1 VWNTAAP
8 MEPLVKTLLEVLDA
22 FNREDFGAL
31 ADLVEPDVA
40 YRIPGRMPFAGDHRG
55 VEAVTG
61 ALRQLR
67 DLSGNTIRAE
77 PRTVLT
83 DGEHVLFTARI
94 TAQHRDRT
102 LDVLN
107 AYDYRFAGGKLA
119 EARLFPGDLHQ
130 IEAFFTD

>member
-1 VWNTAAP
+1 

-22 FNREDFGAL
+22 FNREDFDAL
-31 ADLVEPDVA
+31 AGLVEPDVT
-40 YRIPGRMPFAGDHRG
+40 YRIPGRMPFAGEHRG

-67 DLSGNTIRAE
+67 DLSGNTVNAE

-94 TAQHRDRT
+94 TARHRDRT
-102 LDVLN
+102 LDVFN
-107 AYDYRFAGGKLA
+107 AYAYRFSGGRLA
-119 EARLFPGDLHQ
+119 EAQLFPGDLHH
-130 IEAFFTD
+130 IEAFFAD

>member
-1 VWNTAAP
+1 

-22 FNREDFGAL
+22 FNREDFDAL
-31 ADLVEPDVA
+31 ADLVDPDVV

-55 VEAVTG
+55 VEAVTA
-61 ALRQLR
+61 ALRRLR
-67 DLSGNTIRAE
+67 DLSGGTIKAD

-94 TAQHRDRT
+94 TASHNGRT

-107 AYDYRFAGGKLA
+107 AYAYRFADGKLV
-119 EARLFPGDLHQ
+119 EAQLFPGDLHH
-130 IEAFFTD
+130 IEAFFAA